1 MKKILVPC
9 DFSDPAVQA
18 FKFACNIARKSGGEI
33 LLLHVIELPVL
44 YDTGAVLTFEEAYL
58 KDRKAEADKNFA
70 KMKEKWAMDIPGFQT
85 MVEYGGAV
93 PVIRKLIHEK
103 KVDLVIIGTH
113 GASGLKEFAI
123 GSNAEK
129 IVRTSEVPVIAIKK
143 ETPEIKNI
151 IFPTSPDI
159 ADEELL
165 KKVKE
170 VQDFFGARLHILF
183 VNTPASFRRD
193 SETRPAL
200 EAMAKKFD
208 LRNFS
213 INICNDISEEEG
225 IAAFSKEVMAD
236 MVAMR
241 THGRRGLAH
250 LATGSIAEDLVNHI
264 NCPIWTFKI
273 K

>member
-18 FKFACNIARKSGGEI
+18 FKFATGIARKSGGEI

-85 MVEYGGAV
+85 IVEYGGAV
-93 PVIRKLIHEK
+93 PVIRKLIQEK

-129 IVRTSEVPVIAIKK
+129 IVRTSDVPVIAIKK
-143 ETPEIKNI
+143 ETPEVKNI
-151 IFPTSPDI
+151 IFPTSPEI
-159 ADEELL
+159 GDEELI
-165 KKVKE
+165 KRVKQLQE
-170 VQDFFGARLHILF
+170 FFGAKLHVLF

-193 SETRPAL
+193 ADTRPAL
-200 EAMAKKFD
+200 EEMAKKFS
-208 LRNFS
+208 LNNYT
-213 INICNDISEEEG
+213 INIVNDISEEEG
-225 IAAFSKEVMAD
+225 IAAFAKDVEAD
-236 MVAMR
+236 IVAMR

-264 NCPIWTFKI
+264 NCPIWTYRI